1 MEAAYLKAKHED
13 MQNELAKLKRKADM
27 LNNIP
32 VNQTPFQSKFLQALQ
47 NIDDKSKGASDPN
60 QSASEI

>member
-1 MEAAYLKAKHED
+1 MRKVTKECQKLEVELIDAKMEAAYLKAKHED

-32 VNQTPFQSKFLQALQ
+32 VNQTPF
-47 NIDDKSKGASDPN
+47 
-60 QSASEI
+60 